1 MLQSAVVGIWS
12 LSFICTQ
19 LKLVCQ
25 TSPRRVVKGG
35 KLEQVSVDLVQMKT
49 KIWKDSDGV
58 GMG

>member
-1 MLQSAVVGIWS
+1 MSQNAVVGIWS

-35 KLEQVSVDLVQMKT
+35 KSEQVSVDWYK
-49 KIWKDSDGV
+49 WR
-58 GMG
+58 